1 MNNDE
6 FALVIIALGL
16 MLIGLASIAY
26 DLMNGTFL

>member
-16 MLIGLASIAY
+16 MLIGLASVVH